1 MKTSLLGSKH
11 KIAKRRHGSKKQ
23 NVLGGG
29 GGQAMRM
36 RMRDCDLNS
45 AAMLAARRI
54 SDSRSFKK
62 KIGRPSTIQQSIVF
76 PVSDKT

>member
-29 GGQAMRM
+29 GEASNENENERLRSEFGRNVSCASNFGQQV
-36 RMRDCDLNS
+36 
-45 AAMLAARRI
+45 
-54 SDSRSFKK
+54 FQKK
-62 KIGRPSTIQQSIVF
+62 KWTSLYNSTIHC
-76 PVSDKT
+76 VSSF